1 METFKQG
8 GKLVFPHL
16 KPFQFCLRL
25 SKVYWYYALPAFFV
39 VILAETAG
47 VSLSYVMKELVDA
60 LGSTE
65 ADPMYWAY
73 VYAGL
78 YALSEIGWRSSG
90 YLGMHWITKT
100 RALAANSLFS
110 WLSGHSSNYFADR
123 FAGSLANK
131 VTHAS
136 NGVSDMMPKVLWNF
150 FPTFLQ
156 LFLSIGFAYAAKPLL
171 AGILGLWCI
180 LFLILNTLLVRKKAK
195 LSEASADAYTKL
207 KGQLV
212 DIISNIRVVHQFAR
226 LEKEKKRAQSYIND
240 HLHKSLR
247 SWRYSEHLMLTNNV
261 LQSILLTGIL
271 ITAISLQRQNL
282 LTVGEVVMIVNLTWG
297 ILESLFHIGSSLNG
311 MMESYGNTK
320 EGLDMIL
327 HPHEIVDAPS
337 ATHLQANGGA
347 IEIQEMTFS
356 YGGRRPVFEH
366 FDLQIAPGQK
376 VGLVGESGAGKS
388 TLTQLLLRM
397 YDVEAGSILIDGQ
410 DIAQVS
416 QESLR
421 KAISFVPQ
429 MSMLFHRS
437 LKENIRYGNLE
448 ATDEEVEEA
457 ARYAGAHSFI
467 SDLPDGYE
475 TLVGER
481 GVKLSG
487 GQAQRINIAR
497 AMLKRK
503 APILVLDEAT
513 SALDS
518 ESELIVQQALDKLIQ
533 NRTVIAIAHR
543 LSTLLAMDR
552 ILVLDKG
559 KIVEDGTHMEL
570 LQQAGIYAKL
580 WAHQAGG
587 FLGGNKENTLQ
598 PNPVKREG

>member
-1 METFKQG
+1 METIQRG
-8 GKLVFPHL
+8 GKLVFPHI

-25 SKVYWYYALPAFFV
+25 SKVYWYYALPAFAV

-60 LGSTE
+60 LGNSE
-65 ADPMYWAY
+65 ADPLYWAY

-78 YALSEIGWRSSG
+78 YAFSEIGWRSSG

-100 RALAANSLFS
+100 RALAASSLFS

-136 NGVSDMMPKVLWNF
+136 NGVSDMMPRILWNF
-150 FPTFLQ
+150 FPTLLQ

-171 AGILGLWCI
+171 AGILGIWCVI
-180 LFLILNTLLVRKKAK
+180 FLILNTLLVRKKAK

-226 LEKEKKRAQSYIND
+226 VGKEKKRAQSYIND
-240 HLHKSLR
+240 HLQKSLR
-247 SWRYSEHLMLTNNV
+247 SWRYSEHLMLTNNI
-261 LQSILLTGIL
+261 LQSVLLTGIL
-271 ITAISLQRQNL
+271 ITAVYLQRQAL
-282 LTVGEVVMIVNLTWG
+282 LTIGEVVMIVNLTWG

-327 HPHEIVDAPS
+327 HPHEIVDAPR
-337 ATHLQANGGA
+337 AQELRPAEGD
-347 IEIQEMTFS
+347 IEFKEMAFS
-356 YGGRRPVFEH
+356 YGGRRAVFEA
-366 FDLQIAPGQK
+366 FDLQIPGGQK

-397 YDVEAGSILIDGQ
+397 YDVEEGHILIDGQ
-410 DIAQVS
+410 DIGQVT

-421 KAISFVPQ
+421 KTISFVPQ
-429 MSMLFHRS
+429 TSMLFHRS
-437 LKENIRYGNLE
+437 LIENIRYGSLE
-448 ATDEEVEEA
+448 ASDEEVKQA
-457 ARYAGAHSFI
+457 AQYAGAHSFI
-467 SDLPDGYE
+467 SELPDGYD

-497 AMLKRK
+497 AMLKRN

-518 ESELIVQQALDKLIQ
+518 ESERIVQQALEKLIQ

-559 KIVEDGTHMEL
+559 KIVEDGSHLEL
-570 LQQAGIYAKL
+570 LHHGGIYAKL

-587 FLGGNKENTLQ
+587 FLSSDQKGKVQ
-598 PNPVKREG
+598 PNPVK

>member
-1 METFKQG
+1 MG
-8 GKLVFPHL
+8 NLCSHISN
-16 KPFQFCLRL
+16 PFSFVLRL
-25 SKVYWYYALPAFFV
+25 SKVYWYYALPAFAV

-60 LGSTE
+60 LGSSE
-65 ADPMYWAY
+65 ADPLYWAY

-78 YALSEIGWRSSG
+78 YAFSEIGWRSSG

-100 RALAANSLFS
+100 RALAASSLFG

-136 NGVSDMMPKVLWNF
+136 NGVSDMMPRILWNF
-150 FPTFLQ
+150 FPTLLQ

-171 AGILGLWCI
+171 AGIMGIWCI
-180 LFLILNTLLVRKKAK
+180 IFLILNTLLVRKKAK

-226 LEKEKKRAQSYIND
+226 VGKEKKRAQSYIND
-240 HLHKSLR
+240 HLQKSLR

-261 LQSILLTGIL
+261 LQSVLLTGIL
-271 ITAISLQRQNL
+271 ITAVYLQRQAL
-282 LTVGEVVMIVNLTWG
+282 LTIGEVVMIVNLTWG

-327 HPHEIVDAPS
+327 HPHEIVDVPHAVQLTPAKGS
-337 ATHLQANGGA
+337 
-347 IEIQEMTFS
+347 IEFKEMAFS
-356 YGGRRPVFEH
+356 YGGRRPVFEQ
-366 FDLQIAPGQK
+366 FDLQIPGGQK

-397 YDVEAGSILIDGQ
+397 YDVEEGYIGVDGQ
-410 DIAQVS
+410 DISQVT
-416 QESLR
+416 QDSLR
-421 KAISFVPQ
+421 KTISFVPQ
-429 MSMLFHRS
+429 TSMLFHRS
-437 LKENIRYGNLE
+437 LLENIRYGNLE
-448 ATDEEVEEA
+448 ASDEEVREA
-457 ARYAGAHSFI
+457 AQYAGAHAFI
-467 SDLPDGYE
+467 SDLPDGYD

-497 AMLKRK
+497 AMLKRR

-518 ESELIVQQALDKLIQ
+518 ESERIVQQALEKLIQ

-559 KIVEDGTHMEL
+559 KIVEDGSHLEL
-570 LQQAGIYAKL
+570 LHHGGIYAKL

-587 FLGGNKENTLQ
+587 FLSSDQKGKVH
-598 PNPVKREG
+598 PNPVN